1 MKYLFAIALAASI
14 TAHAEPSDIGQVIGR
29 AAACNDVIDID
40 RYHTYLTKS
49 FGEPI
54 RREGGAVWWR
64 VGATIMNVKAT
75 EVFVADRE
83 QRRQG
88 WRFIGIVFD
97 GKPLDVAA
105 QVTKVT
111 GDVFKPVDS
120 RYTYSALVSQN
131 HSEILWANTKSKLVC
146 KVLSRPENI

>member
-1 MKYLFAIALAASI
+1 MKYLLAIALAASI
-14 TAHAEPSDIGQVIGR
+14 TAQAEPSDLGQVIGR

-40 RYHTYLTKS
+40 RYHAYLIKS

-64 VGATIMNVKAT
+64 VSATIMNIKAA
-75 EVFVADRE
+75 EVFVSDAA
-83 QRRQG
+83 QRKQG

-97 GKPLDVAA
+97 GKPREVAD
-105 QVTKVT
+105 QITKIT
-111 GDVFKPVDS
+111 GDVFKPIDS
-120 RYTYSALVSQN
+120 TYAYSALVAQN
-131 HSEILWANTKSKLVC
+131 HSEILWSNTKSKLVC